1 MNENFVN
8 GADRAYY
15 QFKSLV
21 SGGRDMDMMTVEKLS
36 TVWRSFC
43 CVWVSKFRSVGGPV
57 WEQKLVFWARFCGWF
72 VAFWLKGKDSSVGL
86 SLLMYLGADSPLF
99 CNRR

>member
-1 MNENFVN
+1 M
-8 GADRAYY
+8 
-15 QFKSLV
+15 S
-21 SGGRDMDMMTVEKLS
+21 SGNVFFSDGFDVWLTVEKLS

-43 CVWVSKFRSVGGPV
+43 CVWVTKFRSVVGPV
-57 WEQKLVFWARFCGWF
+57 WEQKLVFWAGLCEEF
-72 VAFWLKGKDSSVGL
+72 VAFGLKGEDSSVGL